1 MDSNTPSL
9 QKISQTLPQIG
20 KLEAIVLRPAP
31 RVDATF
37 ATSALAIKGLG
48 LHADRRGIDLLQ
60 KLTSEQQVLTLA
72 NFELPT
78 LLANQHVRLPS
89 NRQITLIQAE
99 HIALLAQWMQLP
111 NLLATTIRRNLVVS
125 NINLLAIKPL
135 FKHQQHYLQ
144 IGDVLLEITGACT
157 PCSRMETLLGAG
169 GYNAMRGHGGV
180 NAKIIRGGLL
190 TVGDAAVLVAQNGAG
205 DKQAALDF

>member
-1 MDSNTPSL
+1 MDTNSPTL
-9 QKISQTLPQIG
+9 QRISQTLPQVG

-31 RVDATF
+31 RANATF
-37 ATSALAIKGLG
+37 AQSALAIKGVG
-48 LHADRRGIDLLQ
+48 LHTDRLGSTLLQ
-60 KLTSEQQVLTLA
+60 KLSFEDQAHTLA

-78 LLANQHVRLPS
+78 LLASQHLRGLS
-89 NRQITLIQAE
+89 SRQVTLIQSE
-99 HIALLAQWMQLP
+99 HIALLAQWMKLP
-111 NLLATTIRRNLVVS
+111 NLLATSLRRNLVVS

-157 PCSRMETLLGAG
+157 PCSRMETLLGVG

-180 NAKIIRGGLL
+180 NAKIICGGQL
-190 TVGDAAVLVAQNGAG
+190 TVGDAVVFAAQSTVV
-205 DKQAALDF
+205 DKQAALNF

>member
-1 MDSNTPSL
+1 MDTNTPSL
-9 QKISQTLPQIG
+9 QHISQTLPQIG

-31 RVDATF
+31 RAGASF
-37 ATSALAIKGLG
+37 AASALAIKDIG
-48 LHADRRGIDLLQ
+48 LHADRRGIALLQ
-60 KLTSEQQVLTLA
+60 KLTLEEQALTLS
-72 NFELPT
+72 NFELPV
-78 LLANQHVRLPS
+78 LASQKISAPS
-89 NRQITLIQAE
+89 SRQVTLIQAE

-111 NLLATTIRRNLVVS
+111 NLLATTLRRNLVVS
-125 NINLLAIKPL
+125 NINLQAIKPL

-180 NAKIIRGGLL
+180 NAKIVRGGQL
-190 TVGDAAVLVAQNGAG
+190 TVGDAVVFSAQNNTPIQ
-205 DKQAALDF
+205 QAAFGF